1 MSRKIG
7 TQLIMFGAATFGL
20 WYFMRRTSIGAAY
33 SQDMWNLP
41 HRLGVAEG
49 LRSAREAFRQ

>member
-1 MSRKIG
+1 MSSKIG
-7 TQLIMFGAATFGL
+7 TRLGIFLVVTFGL
-20 WYFMRRTSIGAAY
+20 WYFLRRTELGSGF